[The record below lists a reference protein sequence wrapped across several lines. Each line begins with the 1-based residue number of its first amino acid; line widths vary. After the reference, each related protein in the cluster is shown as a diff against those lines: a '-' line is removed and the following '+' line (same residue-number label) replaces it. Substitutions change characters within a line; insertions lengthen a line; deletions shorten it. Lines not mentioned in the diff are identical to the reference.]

1 MLLDRRLLRHL
12 FHLGAL
18 ASRGM
23 TLGVRGIAIDPKGR
37 VALVR
42 HTYVSG
48 WHLPG
53 GGVER
58 GETALDAMVREFREE
73 AEIVP
78 EGQPRLHGLYRNV
91 VAAPRDHVALFVL
104 PAFTMLRPK
113 APDREI
119 AACLFGRCPARRH
132 HPRDPGPPARD
143 PRGASARPALVN
155 RHGSRKR
162 RLRRPAEWCLESA
175 AGAARHES
183 PGGAAQ

>member
-12 FHLGAL
+12 FHLGVL
-18 ASRGM
+18 ASRGL
-23 TLGVRGIAIDPKGR
+23 TLGVRGIAIDPQGR

-119 AACLFGRCPARRH
+119 AACDFFPVDALPEGTT
-132 HPRDPGPPARD
+132 
-143 PRGASARPALVN
+143 RGTRA
-155 RHGSRKR
+155 
-162 RLRRPAEWCLESA
+162 RLREIREGLPPDPNW
-175 AGAARHES
+175 
-183 PGGAAQ
+183 